1 MTFTVTYRE
10 KDGTRAE
17 IGIEAANRA
26 ACVAACKARGSTPV
40 GIREGRASSRPR
52 AAETAAPHAGGAG
65 SGRIWRAAI
74 LAAAVLA
81 VVGGVW
87 LLLGRG
93 EAPPPAKPDHVQKP
107 KVEKPPAAPRPKSV
121 PGKPAAPAETAP
133 PPEEEPAAPSDFQAT
148 YPRTPGHL
156 PLPGGNVITFKPP
169 APGCTTEVFT
179 VGGLYLCDSEG
190 NFVKYEPPKLFD
202 NRFENTVEAL
212 SMNRTLILS
221 PRTKQFSREEIE
233 KYLSRP
239 ITINAD
245 DPPDI
250 VERKTATAA
259 MKEEIRGFIK
269 DGGTYQ
275 GYVDLLHDRI
285 SSERSLHREAM
296 REMVNLLAEGDVEGA
311 RMYRQQID
319 KFLSDNGYLGLKLP
333 DEWQRKLD
341 GKPEPEPD
349 EN

>member
-1 MTFTVTYRE
+1 MTFTISYRGA
-10 KDGTRAE
+10 DGALREETVEAE
-17 IGIEAANRA
+17 SRA
-26 ACVAACKARGSTPV
+26 ACVAACKARGITPTTV
-40 GIREGRASSRPR
+40 REGRADKKAASAHDHVGAQSAMRWIVAGTLCVAVIGGVWWWLGRSEAPQVEPARAQRPKAGKPPAPPR
-52 AAETAAPHAGGAG
+52 PKPVREKPVAPVETAAQPE
-65 SGRIWRAAI
+65 
-74 LAAAVLA
+74 V
-81 VVGGVW
+81 
-87 LLLGRG
+87 
-93 EAPPPAKPDHVQKP
+93 
-107 KVEKPPAAPRPKSV
+107 
-121 PGKPAAPAETAP
+121 APAETK
-133 PPEEEPAAPSDFQAT
+133 DFQAT

-202 NRFENTVEAL
+202 NRFENTIEAL

-221 PRTKQFSREEIE
+221 PRTKQFSKEEIE

-259 MKEEIRGFIK
+259 MKEEIRGYIK

-333 DEWQRKLD
+333 DEWQRQLD

>member
-17 IGIEAANRA
+17 IEIEAANRA
-26 ACVAACKARGSTPV
+26 ACVAACRARGITPTT
-40 GIREGRASSRPR
+40 IREGRQDGGSPYG
-52 AAETAAPHAGGAG
+52 HAGAKPAMWW
-65 SGRIWRAAI
+65 IV
-74 LAAAVLA
+74 AAALCVVVL
-81 VVGGVW
+81 GGVW
-87 LLLGRG
+87 WWLGRS
-93 EAPPPAKPDHVQKP
+93 EAPPPAEPGHVQKP
-107 KVEKPPAAPRPKSV
+107 KVEKPPATPRPKPV
-121 PGKPAAPAETAP
+121 REKPTAP
-133 PPEEEPAAPSDFQAT
+133 VEKAAPEEEPAVPSDFQAT

-202 NRFENTVEAL
+202 NRFENTIEAL

-221 PRTKQFSREEIE
+221 PRTKQFSKEEIE

-259 MKEEIRGFIK
+259 MKEEIRGYIK